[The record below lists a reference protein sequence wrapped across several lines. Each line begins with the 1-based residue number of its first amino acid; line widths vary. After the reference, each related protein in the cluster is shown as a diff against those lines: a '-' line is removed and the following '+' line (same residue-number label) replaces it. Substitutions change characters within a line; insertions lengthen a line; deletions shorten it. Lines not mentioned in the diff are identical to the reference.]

1 MGYST
6 DQIVDLSPWPGD
18 LFVIQHYSGT
28 TDPSHSPEWVRFLPF
43 EWDSDESAGLRS
55 IPPVL
60 DFHSAG
66 TLSESPEVMRGFN
79 MSEPMPEQV

>member
-6 DQIVDLSPWPGD
+6 DQVVDLSPWPGD
-18 LFVIQHYSGT
+18 LFVIQHYCGT
-28 TDPSHSPEWVRFLPF
+28 ADPSHSPEWVRFLPF
-43 EWDSDESAGLRS
+43 EWDLRS

-79 MSEPMPEQV
+79 MSELMPEEV